1 MFSDWWLFAFVEG
14 WLQNK
19 CIEGSENQSN
29 ILIIEDNK
37 TSSLPSSDDKNL
49 NFEELFHP
57 RVLKKV
63 PKFQVIKRVPLTV
76 MASSESRNNWL
87 KSSICFLLKIETFW
101 WNVSKLRLEREPA
114 SYGFSKQVKWNIQA
128 CWIFLFISILFS
140 PLGFS
145 SKPPSNLEAISK

>member
-1 MFSDWWLFAFVEG
+1 MFCDWRLFAFVEG

-49 NFEELFHP
+49 NFEELFNP

-63 PKFQVIKRVPLTV
+63 SKV
-76 MASSESRNNWL
+76 SSYQ
-87 KSSICFLLKIETFW
+87 KITSDSDGEF
-101 WNVSKLRLEREPA
+101 
-114 SYGFSKQVKWNIQA
+114 
-128 CWIFLFISILFS
+128 
-140 PLGFS
+140 
-145 SKPPSNLEAISK
+145 